1 MGKDGKPH
9 PIFNKFNVEGRKT
22 ICSICKKEYDSPLS
36 ISTAK
41 NHFRSK
47 HLNVWN
53 EIKSDGKG
61 GKCYSRH
68 KVYEYFSVNNSGE
81 HQCNLCTHKYKEPH
95 CIELKYH
102 FSRHHKE
109 IWDSIKSKK
118 KELGDR
124 FVQDRF
130 VQERGDRFI
139 QERGDE
145 FVQERGDEFVQE
157 RGDEFVQ
164 ERVDEFIQ
172 ERGDIFIQE
181 NSDEAMAERS
191 QTGFMTNDEIPDHD
205 TINVSSDS
213 SNNEDNDVEMV
224 ENIKKNSLIEYI
236 DMENENT
243 EVRVRKDEVIIKGK
257 ARVKFTVD

>member
-9 PIFNKFNVEGRKT
+9 PIFNKFHADGRKT
-22 ICSICKKEYDSPLS
+22 ICSICKKEYESPLS

-47 HLNVWN
+47 HLNIWN

-130 VQERGDRFI
+130 VQERGDRF
-139 QERGDE
+139 
-145 FVQERGDEFVQE
+145 VQE

-164 ERVDEFIQ
+164 ERVDEFVQ
-172 ERGDIFIQE
+172 RGDIFIQE
-181 NSDEAMAERS
+181 NCDEVIAERS

-213 SNNEDNDVEMV
+213 SNNDDNDVEMV
-224 ENIKKNSLIEYI
+224 ENIKKISLIESI

-257 ARVKFTVD
+257 AKVKFTVD